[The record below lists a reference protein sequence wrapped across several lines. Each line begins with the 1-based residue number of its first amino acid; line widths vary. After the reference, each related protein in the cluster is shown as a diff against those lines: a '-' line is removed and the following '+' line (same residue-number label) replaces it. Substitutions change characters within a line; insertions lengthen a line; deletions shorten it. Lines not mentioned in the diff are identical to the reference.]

1 MTHTTLPRRGLL
13 AAGNWIIDHVKTL
26 DAWPEQDGLV
36 NILAHE
42 TGNGGGPYNVL
53 KDLARLRAP
62 FPLAGLG
69 LVGDDDD
76 GRSIFADCA
85 AHCID
90 TTRLQITA
98 DAPTSYTDVMTVR
111 GTGRRTFFHD
121 RGANAKF
128 SSAHIDFSGVTA
140 RWFYLGYLLLL
151 DTLDT
156 QAAEVLG
163 RARSAGLLTVLD
175 CVSAAPECFSTVVT
189 PVLRDVD
196 VLFANDYEAEQL
208 TGLELGRGP
217 TLNRAA
223 VEQAARALLA
233 LGVRRHVIL
242 HFPEGACAASADGSI
257 VWQASVR
264 VPAALIA
271 GAAGA
276 GDAFAAGCLFGLHE
290 EQPLAAA
297 LELGVCAAATS
308 LLHPTCSE
316 SVLPAAEALRFG
328 RSHGF
333 HPLS

>member
-1 MTHTTLPRRGLL
+1 MNPTPAPRRGLL

-36 NILAHE
+36 NILARE

-69 LVGDDDD
+69 LVGDDAD
-76 GRSIFADCA
+76 GRAIFADCA
-85 AHCID
+85 AHGID
-90 TTRLQITA
+90 TTHLQVTVA
-98 DAPTSYTDVMTVR
+98 ASTSYTDVMTVR

-121 RGANAKF
+121 RGANAQL
-128 SSAHIDFSGVTA
+128 SSAHFDFNRTTA

-151 DTLDT
+151 DTLDA
-156 QAAEVLG
+156 QAADVL
-163 RARSAGLLTVLD
+163 RSARSAGLFTVLD
-175 CVSAAPECFSTVVT
+175 CVSAAPERFSAIAT
-189 PVLRDVD
+189 PVLPEVD

-208 TGLELGRGP
+208 TGITLGRGL

-223 VEQAARALLA
+223 VEQAARALLV

-242 HFPEGACAASADGSI
+242 HVPEGACAASADGSLI
-257 VWQASVR
+257 WQASVR
-264 VPAALIA
+264 VPPALIL

-276 GDAFAAGCLFGLHE
+276 GDAFAAGCLLGLHE
-290 EQPLAAA
+290 EQSLAAA
-297 LELGVCAAATS
+297 LKLGVCVAATS

-316 SVLPAAEALRFG
+316 SVRPVGQTLAFGEA
-328 RSHGF
+328 HGF
-333 HPLS
+333 HTFK